1 VNPYPFSGRKAR
13 LSCPRGSRVDVEKV
27 TPCPNVKSLR
37 FAYASTQNAKRLQ
50 DIRVVPCGGG
60 GMQIGSVKVVRKT
73 DGRLLFPCPGAP
85 VIGLFA
91 TALEARSAAT
101 IYGAQIVADDIKNP
115 ET

>member
-1 VNPYPFSGRKAR
+1 
-13 LSCPRGSRVDVEKV
+13 
-27 TPCPNVKSLR
+27 
-37 FAYASTQNAKRLQ
+37 
-50 DIRVVPCGGG
+50 
-60 GMQIGSVKVVRKT
+60 MQIGSVKVVRKT